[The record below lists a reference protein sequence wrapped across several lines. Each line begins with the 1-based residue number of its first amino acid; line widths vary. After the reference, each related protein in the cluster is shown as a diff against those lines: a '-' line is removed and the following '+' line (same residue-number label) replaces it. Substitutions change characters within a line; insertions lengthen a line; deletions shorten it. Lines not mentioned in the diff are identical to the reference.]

1 MNWSH
6 PAIAGAVSCVMVV
19 LALIFSYVVLGIG
32 IVVPLLDQFI
42 EARRASGESV
52 GVVEAV
58 MVFILVMGYMLVI
71 TALVGI
77 AALSG
82 WIVRKLSAKGTFT
95 LQELVNLF
103 QVEEQK

>member
-6 PAIAGAVSCVMVV
+6 PVVAGVVSCTMVV
-19 LALIFSYVVLGIG
+19 LALIFSNVVLGIG
-32 IVVPLLDQFI
+32 VVVPILDQFI

-58 MVFILVMGYMLVI
+58 TVFILVMGYMLVI

-82 WIVRKLSAKGTFT
+82 WIVSKLSAKGTFT
-95 LQELVNLF
+95 PQGLVNLF
-103 QVEEQK
+103 RVEEPE